1 LTLDPNDVLDLK
13 NKMILITEDEELL
26 LDLKLKSL
34 ERAKCFSWGDYA
46 HDFDKIVVKTVQ

>member
-1 LTLDPNDVLDLK
+1 
-13 NKMILITEDEELL
+13 MRLITEDEELL